1 MPNSLDIAFGRYWWI
16 LNVHENASGEVC
28 ACVTRVLRGRRTCV
42 VDITFEGSL
51 AECRNFQV
59 QNGAAA
65 DGVLLL
71 DNVSPVKMVTA
82 GEGLDASES
91 VSDFVGF
98 KREDFDVVNS
108 LDGKFAVLARHRAIE
123 NLVDE
128 VAKVGFRILTH
139 VPAMLV
145 ETTVLCSREMLDST
159 NIFTSFVDGVSKI
172 WLFSAGE
179 VLAFYQ
185 ISDAQDKCAE
195 LVKFIKNR
203 YVLGEVTVEEA
214 SLDEASLAKT
224 VAEDAWLFHTDHLP
238 SFRSLPNRRAMAR
251 IREAALFRRVFKACL
266 GVGLISL
273 LVTLSFW
280 GGVAWYSSKSQTQIA
295 SFEKQIET
303 RKELERVWKKLE
315 ADKAQTEVFLSHR
328 SRVASALAVV
338 ASDIPGDLWVTHW
351 SVSRGVHS
359 MQGYAATSE
368 DVSKFL
374 STLESEKSLVNVRL
388 RTTEKTTWK
397 KHNVVKFDLSMEEVR

>member
-1 MPNSLDIAFGRYWWI
+1 MPNSLDIAFGQYWWI
-16 LNVHENASGEVC
+16 LNVRENISGEAC
-28 ACVTRVLRGRRTCV
+28 ACVTRVLRGRRVCV
-42 VDITFEGSL
+42 ADIAFEGSL
-51 AECRNFQV
+51 AECRNFQA
-59 QNGAAA
+59 QNGGAA

-82 GEGLDASES
+82 GAGIDASES

-98 KREDFDVVNS
+98 KRENFDVVNS
-108 LDGKFAVLARHRAIE
+108 LDGKFAVLALHRAIE

-128 VAKVGFRILTH
+128 VVKVGFKILTH

-159 NIFTSFVDGVSKI
+159 NIFTRFVDGVSKV
-172 WLFSAGE
+172 WLFSAGDL
-179 VLAFYQ
+179 LAFYQ
-185 ISDAQDKCAE
+185 IADAQDKCAE

-203 YVLGEVTVEEA
+203 YMLGEATVEEA

-238 SFRSLPNRRAMAR
+238 AFRSLPNRSAMAR
-251 IREAALFRRVFKACL
+251 IREAALFRRVFKACV

-338 ASDIPGDLWVTHW
+338 AGDIPGDLWVTHW

-359 MQGYAATSE
+359 MQGYASTSE

-374 STLESEKSLVNVRL
+374 STLESEKSFVNVRL

-397 KHNVVKFDLSMEEVR
+397 RHDVVKFDLSMEEVR